1 MKYLI
6 LITTC
11 ITSLTGCAGVTPS
24 SITSTSASVRPM
36 PAERAMP
43 VSGTIYSERTYRSMF
58 EDRRASKVGDVITIM
73 IAEKSSTNKANNTK
87 SENTGSAVNNIGAL
101 GGIGVGGNTLK
112 NANVNAAGERT
123 LESTDTGNITNA
135 FTSSLTVTV
144 VDVLES
150 GNLVVQGEK
159 QIGYDRGADF
169 IRFSGVVS
177 PQLIS
182 KGNVISSTQVADARI
197 EYRTNSQVDQSAI
210 ASMMNRLFY
219 SILPF

>member
-11 ITSLTGCAGVTPS
+11 ATTLIGCAGVTPS
-24 SITSTSASVRPM
+24 TITSTSASVRPAA
-36 PAERAMP
+36 AERSMP
-43 VSGTIYSERTYRSMF
+43 MSGAIYTERTYRSMF

-73 IAEKSSTNKANNTK
+73 ITEKSATNKSGSTK
-87 SENTGSAVNNIGAL
+87 SENTGSAINNIGSL
-101 GGIGVGGNTLK
+101 GGLSANALK
-112 NANVNAAGERT
+112 NANVNGSGERT
-123 LESTDTGNITNA
+123 SETTDTGNITNA

-177 PQLIS
+177 PQLIA

-197 EYRTNSQVDQSAI
+197 EYRTNTQVDQSAV

>member
-11 ITSLTGCAGVTPS
+11 ITSLIGCAGVTPS

-43 VSGTIYSERTYRSMF
+43 MSGAIYTERTYRSMF

-73 IAEKSSTNKANNTK
+73 IAEKSATNKSGSTK
-87 SENTGSAVNNIGAL
+87 SENTGSVINSIGTL
-101 GGIGVGGNTLK
+101 GGISARDLK
-112 NANVNAAGERT
+112 TGNVNASGERT

-177 PQLIS
+177 PQLIA

-197 EYRTNSQVDQSAI
+197 EYRTNTQVDQSAI
-210 ASMMNRLFY
+210 ASMMNRFFY

>member
-11 ITSLTGCAGVTPS
+11 ATTLIGCAGVTPS

-36 PAERAMP
+36 PIERALPM
-43 VSGTIYSERTYRSMF
+43 SGAIYSERSYRSMF

-135 FTSSLTVTV
+135 FNSSLTVTV

>member
-6 LITTC
+6 LIITCATTL
-11 ITSLTGCAGVTPS
+11 IGCAGVTPS
-24 SITSTSASVRPM
+24 TITSSSASVRPV
-36 PAERAMP
+36 PAERALP
-43 VSGTIYSERTYRSMF
+43 VSGAIYTERTYRSMF

-73 IAEKSSTNKANNTK
+73 IAEKSATNKAGSTK
-87 SENTGSAVNNIGAL
+87 SENTGSAINDIGSLGWLSNNL
-101 GGIGVGGNTLK
+101 RGNAK
-112 NANVNAAGERT
+112 VNASGERT

-177 PQLIS
+177 PLLIA

-197 EYRTNSQVDQSAI
+197 EYRTNTQVDQSAI

>member
-11 ITSLTGCAGVTPS
+11 ATTLIGCAGVTPS
-24 SITSTSASVRPM
+24 SITSTSASVRPVA
-36 PAERAMP
+36 AERTMP
-43 VSGTIYSERTYRSMF
+43 MSGAIYTERTYRSMF

-73 IAEKSSTNKANNTK
+73 IAEKSATNKSGSTK
-87 SENTGSAVNNIGAL
+87 SENTGSVINSIGTL
-101 GGIGVGGNTLK
+101 GGISTRDLK
-112 NANVNAAGERT
+112 TGNVNASGERT

-177 PQLIS
+177 PQLIA

-197 EYRTNSQVDQSAI
+197 EYRTNTQVDQSAI
-210 ASMMNRLFY
+210 ASMMNRFFY

>member
-6 LITTC
+6 LIATCATTL
-11 ITSLTGCAGVTPS
+11 IGCAGVTPS
-24 SITSTSASVRPM
+24 TITSTSASVRPV
-36 PAERAMP
+36 PAERSLPM
-43 VSGTIYSERTYRSMF
+43 SGAIYTERTYRSMF
-58 EDRRASKVGDVITIM
+58 EDRRASKVGDVITIV
-73 IAEKSSTNKANNTK
+73 IAEKSATNKSGSTK
-87 SENTGSAVNNIGAL
+87 SENTGSAINNVGSL
-101 GGIGVGGNTLK
+101 GGLSAGALK
-112 NANVNAAGERT
+112 NANVNASGERT

-177 PQLIS
+177 PLLIA

-197 EYRTNSQVDQSAI
+197 EYRTNTQVDQSAI

>member
-11 ITSLTGCAGVTPS
+11 ATTLIGCAGVTPS

-36 PAERAMP
+36 PAERALP
-43 VSGTIYSERTYRSMF
+43 VSGAIYTERTYRSMF
-58 EDRRASKVGDVITIM
+58 EDRRASKVGDVITIV
-73 IAEKSSTNKANNTK
+73 IAEKSATNKASNTK
-87 SENTGSAVNNIGAL
+87 SENTGSATNNVGSL
-101 GGIGVGGNTLK
+101 GGLSAGTLK
-112 NANVNAAGERT
+112 NANVNAGGERT

-177 PQLIS
+177 PQLIA

-197 EYRTNSQVDQSAI
+197 EYRTNTQVDQSAI

>member
-6 LITTC
+6 LIATCATTL
-11 ITSLTGCAGVTPS
+11 IGCAGVTPS

-36 PAERAMP
+36 PTEKTLPM
-43 VSGTIYSERTYRSMF
+43 SGAIYSERSYRSMF

-87 SENTGSAVNNIGAL
+87 SENTGSAINNIGAL

-135 FTSSLTVTV
+135 FNSSLTVTV

>member
-11 ITSLTGCAGVTPS
+11 ATTLIGCAGVAPS
-24 SITSTSASVRPM
+24 TITSTSASVRPM
-36 PAERAMP
+36 PAERALPM
-43 VSGTIYSERTYRSMF
+43 SGAIYTERTYRSMF

-73 IAEKSSTNKANNTK
+73 IAEKSSTNKINNTK
-87 SENTGSAVNNIGAL
+87 SENTGSAVNNLGAL
-101 GGIGVGGNTLK
+101 GGLSAGAMK
-112 NANVNAAGERT
+112 NANVNSEGERT
-123 LESTDTGNITNA
+123 LESTDTGKITTA
-135 FTSSLTVTV
+135 FNSSLTVTV
-144 VDVLES
+144 VDVLEG

-169 IRFSGVVS
+169 IRFSGIVS
-177 PQLIS
+177 PQLIA

-197 EYRTNSQVDQSAI
+197 EYRTNAQVDQSVI

>member
-11 ITSLTGCAGVTPS
+11 TTALIGCAGVTPS
-24 SITSTSASVRPM
+24 TITSTSATVRPM
-36 PAERAMP
+36 PAERALPM
-43 VSGTIYSERTYRSMF
+43 SGAIYTERTYRSMF
-58 EDRRASKVGDVITIM
+58 EDRRASKVGDVITIV
-73 IAEKSSTNKANNTK
+73 IAEKSSANKANNTK
-87 SENTGSAVNNIGAL
+87 SENTGSAVNSLSAL
-101 GGIGVGGNTLK
+101 GGLSAGAMK
-112 NANVNAAGERT
+112 NANVNGAGERT

-135 FTSSLTVTV
+135 FNSSLTVTV
-144 VDVLES
+144 VDVLEG

-159 QIGYDRGADF
+159 QIGYDRGADY
-169 IRFSGVVS
+169 IRFSGIVS
-177 PQLIS
+177 PQLIA

-197 EYRTNSQVDQSAI
+197 EYRTNAQVDQSAI

>member
-11 ITSLTGCAGVTPS
+11 TTALIGCAGVTPS
-24 SITSTSASVRPM
+24 TITSTSASVRPM
-36 PAERAMP
+36 PAERALPM
-43 VSGTIYSERTYRSMF
+43 SGAIYTERTYRSMF

-73 IAEKSSTNKANNTK
+73 IAEKSSANKANNTK
-87 SENTGSAVNNIGAL
+87 SENTGSAVNNLGAL
-101 GGIGVGGNTLK
+101 GGLSANAMK
-112 NANVNAAGERT
+112 NANVNSSGERT

-135 FTSSLTVTV
+135 FNSSLTVTV
-144 VDVLES
+144 VDVLEG

-169 IRFSGVVS
+169 IRFSGIVS

-197 EYRTNSQVDQSAI
+197 EYRTNAQVDQSAI

>member
-6 LITTC
+6 FITTC
-11 ITSLTGCAGVTPS
+11 ATTLIGCAGVAPS
-24 SITSTSASVRPM
+24 TITSTSASVRPM
-36 PAERAMP
+36 PVERALPM
-43 VSGTIYSERTYRSMF
+43 SGAIYTERTYRSMF

-73 IAEKSSTNKANNTK
+73 IAEKSSTNKINNTK
-87 SENTGSAVNNIGAL
+87 SENTGSAVNNLGAL
-101 GGIGVGGNTLK
+101 GGLSAGAMK
-112 NANVNAAGERT
+112 NANVNSEGERT
-123 LESTDTGNITNA
+123 LESTDTGKITTA
-135 FTSSLTVTV
+135 FNSSLTVTV
-144 VDVLES
+144 VDVLEG

-169 IRFSGVVS
+169 IRFSGIVS
-177 PQLIS
+177 PQLIA

-197 EYRTNSQVDQSAI
+197 EYRTNAQVDQSAI

>member
-6 LITTC
+6 LIATCATTL
-11 ITSLTGCAGVTPS
+11 IGCAGVTPS
-24 SITSTSASVRPM
+24 TITSTSATVRPM
-36 PAERAMP
+36 PAERALPM
-43 VSGTIYSERTYRSMF
+43 SGAIYTEKTYRSMF
-58 EDRRASKVGDVITIM
+58 EDRRASKVGDVITIV
-73 IAEKSSTNKANNTK
+73 ISEKSSANKANNTK
-87 SENTGSAVNNIGAL
+87 SENTGSAVNSLSAL
-101 GGIGVGGNTLK
+101 GGLSAGAMK
-112 NANVNAAGERT
+112 NANVNGAGERT

-135 FTSSLTVTV
+135 FNSSLTVTV
-144 VDVLES
+144 VDVLEG

-169 IRFSGVVS
+169 IRFSGIVS
-177 PQLIS
+177 PQLIA

-197 EYRTNSQVDQSAI
+197 EYRTNAQVDQSAI

>member
-11 ITSLTGCAGVTPS
+11 ATTLIGCAGVTPS

-36 PAERAMP
+36 PAERALPM
-43 VSGTIYSERTYRSMF
+43 SGAIYTERTYRSMF

-73 IAEKSSTNKANNTK
+73 IAEKSSTNKINNTK
-87 SENTGSAVNNIGAL
+87 SENTGSAVNNLGAL
-101 GGIGVGGNTLK
+101 GGLSAGAMK
-112 NANVNAAGERT
+112 NANVNSEGERT
-123 LESTDTGNITNA
+123 LESTDTGKITTA
-135 FTSSLTVTV
+135 FNSSLTVTV
-144 VDVLES
+144 VDVLEG

-169 IRFSGVVS
+169 IRFSGIVS
-177 PQLIS
+177 PQLIA

-197 EYRTNSQVDQSAI
+197 EYRTNAQVDQSVI

>member
-1 MKYLI
+1 MKYSI
-6 LITTC
+6 LIITCATTL
-11 ITSLTGCAGVTPS
+11 IGCAGVTPS
-24 SITSTSASVRPM
+24 TITSTSASVRPM
-36 PAERAMP
+36 AAERSMP
-43 VSGTIYSERTYRSMF
+43 MSGAIYTERTYRSMF

-73 IAEKSSTNKANNTK
+73 ITEKSATNKSGSTK
-87 SENTGSAVNNIGAL
+87 SENTGSAINNISSL

-123 LESTDTGNITNA
+123 SETTDTGNITNA

-177 PQLIS
+177 PQLIA

-197 EYRTNSQVDQSAI
+197 EYRTNTQVDQSAV

>member
-6 LITTC
+6 LIATCATTL
-11 ITSLTGCAGVTPS
+11 IGCAGVTPS
-24 SITSTSASVRPM
+24 TITSTSASVRPM
-36 PAERAMP
+36 PAERALPM
-43 VSGTIYSERTYRSMF
+43 SGAIYTERTYRSMF
-58 EDRRASKVGDVITIM
+58 EDRRASKVGDVITIV
-73 IAEKSSTNKANNTK
+73 IAEKSSANKANNTK
-87 SENTGSAVNNIGAL
+87 SENTGSAVNSLSAL
-101 GGIGVGGNTLK
+101 GGLSAGAMK
-112 NANVNAAGERT
+112 NANVNGAGERT

-135 FTSSLTVTV
+135 FNSSLTVTV
-144 VDVLES
+144 VDVLEG

-169 IRFSGVVS
+169 IRFSGIVS
-177 PQLIS
+177 PQLIA

-197 EYRTNSQVDQSAI
+197 EYRTNAQVDQSAI

>member
-6 LITTC
+6 LIATCATTL
-11 ITSLTGCAGVTPS
+11 IGCAGVTPAT
-24 SITSTSASVRPM
+24 ITSTSASVRPM
-36 PAERAMP
+36 AAERSLPM
-43 VSGTIYSERTYRSMF
+43 SGAIYTERTYRSMF

-73 IAEKSSTNKANNTK
+73 ITEKSATNKSGSTK
-87 SENTGSAVNNIGAL
+87 SENTGSAINDVGSLGWLSNNLL
-101 GGIGVGGNTLK
+101 G
-112 NANVNAAGERT
+112 NAKVNATGERT

-177 PQLIS
+177 PQLIA

-197 EYRTNSQVDQSAI
+197 EYRTNTQVDQSAI

>member
-6 LITTC
+6 LIATCATTL
-11 ITSLTGCAGVTPS
+11 IGCAGVTPS

-36 PAERAMP
+36 PTERALPM
-43 VSGTIYSERTYRSMF
+43 SGAIYSERSYRSMF

-87 SENTGSAVNNIGAL
+87 SENTGSAVNSLSAL
-101 GGIGVGGNTLK
+101 GGLSAGAMK
-112 NANVNAAGERT
+112 NANVNGAGERT

-135 FTSSLTVTV
+135 FNSSLTVTV

-177 PQLIS
+177 PQLIA

-197 EYRTNSQVDQSAI
+197 EYRTNAQVDQSAI

>member
-6 LITTC
+6 LIATCATTL
-11 ITSLTGCAGVTPS
+11 IGCAGITPTT
-24 SITSTSASVRPM
+24 ITSTSASVRPM
-36 PAERAMP
+36 AAERSLPM
-43 VSGTIYSERTYRSMF
+43 SGAIYTERTYRSMF

-73 IAEKSSTNKANNTK
+73 ITEKSATNKSGSTK
-87 SENTGSAVNNIGAL
+87 SENTGSAINDVGSLGWLSNNLL
-101 GGIGVGGNTLK
+101 G
-112 NANVNAAGERT
+112 NAKVNATGERT

-159 QIGYDRGADF
+159 QIGFDRGADF

-177 PQLIS
+177 PQLIA

-197 EYRTNSQVDQSAI
+197 EYRTNTQVDQSAI

>member
-11 ITSLTGCAGVTPS
+11 AITLIGCAGVTPS
-24 SITSTSASVRPM
+24 TITSTSASVRPAA
-36 PAERAMP
+36 AERSMP
-43 VSGTIYSERTYRSMF
+43 MSGAIYTERTYRSMF

-73 IAEKSSTNKANNTK
+73 ITEKSATNKSGSTK
-87 SENTGSAVNNIGAL
+87 SENTGSAINNIGSL
-101 GGIGVGGNTLK
+101 GGLSANALK
-112 NANVNAAGERT
+112 NANVNGSGERT
-123 LESTDTGNITNA
+123 SETTDTGNITNA

-177 PQLIS
+177 PQLIA

-197 EYRTNSQVDQSAI
+197 EYRTNTQVDQSAV

>member
-11 ITSLTGCAGVTPS
+11 ATTLIGCAGVAPS
-24 SITSTSASVRPM
+24 TITSTSASVRPM
-36 PAERAMP
+36 PAERALPM
-43 VSGTIYSERTYRSMF
+43 SGAIYTERTYRSMF

-73 IAEKSSTNKANNTK
+73 IAEKSSTNKINNTK
-87 SENTGSAVNNIGAL
+87 SENTGSAVYNLGAL
-101 GGIGVGGNTLK
+101 GGLSAGAMK
-112 NANVNAAGERT
+112 NANVNSEGERT
-123 LESTDTGNITNA
+123 LESTDTGKITTA
-135 FTSSLTVTV
+135 FNSSLTVTV
-144 VDVLES
+144 VDVLEG

-169 IRFSGVVS
+169 IRFSGIVS
-177 PQLIS
+177 PQLIA

-197 EYRTNSQVDQSAI
+197 EYRTNAQVDQSVI

>member
-11 ITSLTGCAGVTPS
+11 ITTLIGCAGVTPS

-87 SENTGSAVNNIGAL
+87 SENTGSAVNNISSL
-101 GGIGVGGNTLK
+101 GGLSANALK
-112 NANVNAAGERT
+112 NANVNGAGERT

>member
-11 ITSLTGCAGVTPS
+11 ATTLIGCAGVTPS

-36 PAERAMP
+36 PTERALPM
-43 VSGTIYSERTYRSMF
+43 SGAIYSERSYRSMF

-135 FTSSLTVTV
+135 FNSSLTVTV

>member
-6 LITTC
+6 LIATCATTL
-11 ITSLTGCAGVTPS
+11 IGCAGVTPS
-24 SITSTSASVRPM
+24 TITSTSATVRPM
-36 PAERAMP
+36 PAERALPM
-43 VSGTIYSERTYRSMF
+43 SGAIYTERTYRSMF
-58 EDRRASKVGDVITIM
+58 EDRRASKVGDVITIV
-73 IAEKSSTNKANNTK
+73 IAEKSSANKANNTK
-87 SENTGSAVNNIGAL
+87 SENTGSAVNSLSAL
-101 GGIGVGGNTLK
+101 GGLSAGAMK
-112 NANVNAAGERT
+112 NANVNGAGERT

-135 FTSSLTVTV
+135 FNSSLTVTV
-144 VDVLES
+144 VDVLEG

-169 IRFSGVVS
+169 IRFSGIVS
-177 PQLIS
+177 PQLIA

-197 EYRTNSQVDQSAI
+197 EYRTNAQVDQSAI

>member
-11 ITSLTGCAGVTPS
+11 ATTLIGCAGVTPS

-36 PAERAMP
+36 PTEKTLPM
-43 VSGTIYSERTYRSMF
+43 SGAIYSERSYRSMF

-87 SENTGSAVNNIGAL
+87 SENTGSAINNIGAL

-135 FTSSLTVTV
+135 FNSSLTVTV

>member
-11 ITSLTGCAGVTPS
+11 ATTLIGCAGVTPS
-24 SITSTSASVRPM
+24 TITSTSASVRPM
-36 PAERAMP
+36 AAERTMP
-43 VSGTIYSERTYRSMF
+43 MSGAIYTERTYRSMF
-58 EDRRASKVGDVITIM
+58 EDRRASKVGDIITIM
-73 IAEKSSTNKANNTK
+73 ISEKSATNKGNNTK
-87 SENTGSAVNNIGAL
+87 SENKGTAVNDVGSL
-101 GGIGVGGNTLK
+101 GWLSNNLLGNAK
-112 NANVNAAGERT
+112 VNATGERT
-123 LESTDTGNITNA
+123 SESTDTGNITNA

-177 PQLIS
+177 PLLIA

-197 EYRTNSQVDQSAI
+197 EYRTNTQVDQSAI

>member
-1 MKYLI
+1 MKFLI
-6 LITTC
+6 LIATCATTL
-11 ITSLTGCAGVTPS
+11 IGCAGVTPS
-24 SITSTSASVRPM
+24 SITSSSATVRPVA
-36 PAERAMP
+36 AEKSLPM
-43 VSGTIYSERTYRSMF
+43 SGAIYTERTYRSMF
-58 EDRRASKVGDVITIM
+58 EDRRASKVGDVITIV
-73 IAEKSSTNKANNTK
+73 IAEKSATNKSGSTK
-87 SENTGSAVNNIGAL
+87 SENTGSVINSIGTL
-101 GGIGVGGNTLK
+101 GGISARDLK
-112 NANVNAAGERT
+112 TGNVNASGERT

-177 PQLIS
+177 PLLIA

-197 EYRTNSQVDQSAI
+197 EYRTNTQVDQSAI
-210 ASMMNRLFY
+210 ASMMNRFFY

>member
-11 ITSLTGCAGVTPS
+11 ATTLIGCAGVTPS
-24 SITSTSASVRPM
+24 TITSTSATVRPM
-36 PAERAMP
+36 PAERALPM
-43 VSGTIYSERTYRSMF
+43 SGAIYTERTYRSMF
-58 EDRRASKVGDVITIM
+58 EDRRASKVGDVITIV
-73 IAEKSSTNKANNTK
+73 IAEKSSANKANNTK
-87 SENTGSAVNNIGAL
+87 SENTGSAVNSLSAL
-101 GGIGVGGNTLK
+101 GGLSAGAMK
-112 NANVNAAGERT
+112 NANVNGAGERT

-135 FTSSLTVTV
+135 FNSSLTVTV
-144 VDVLES
+144 VDVLEG

-159 QIGYDRGADF
+159 QIGYDRGADY
-169 IRFSGVVS
+169 IRFSGIVS
-177 PQLIS
+177 PQLIA

-197 EYRTNSQVDQSAI
+197 EYRTNAQVDQSAI

>member
-11 ITSLTGCAGVTPS
+11 ATTLIGCAGVTPS
-24 SITSTSASVRPM
+24 TITSTSATVRPM
-36 PAERAMP
+36 PAERALPM
-43 VSGTIYSERTYRSMF
+43 SGAIYTEKTYRSMF
-58 EDRRASKVGDVITIM
+58 EDRRASKVGDVITIV
-73 IAEKSSTNKANNTK
+73 ISEKSSANKANNTK
-87 SENTGSAVNNIGAL
+87 SENTGSAVNSLSAL
-101 GGIGVGGNTLK
+101 GGLSAGAMK
-112 NANVNAAGERT
+112 NANVNGAGERT

-135 FTSSLTVTV
+135 FNSSLTVTV
-144 VDVLES
+144 VDVLEG

-169 IRFSGVVS
+169 IRFSGIVS
-177 PQLIS
+177 PQLIA

-197 EYRTNSQVDQSAI
+197 EYRTNAQVDQSAI

>member
-6 LITTC
+6 LITACATTL
-11 ITSLTGCAGVTPS
+11 IGCAGVAPS
-24 SITSTSASVRPM
+24 TITSTSASVRPM
-36 PAERAMP
+36 PAERALPM
-43 VSGTIYSERTYRSMF
+43 SGAIYTERTYRSMF

-73 IAEKSSTNKANNTK
+73 IAEKSSTNKINNTK
-87 SENTGSAVNNIGAL
+87 SENTGSAVNNLGAL
-101 GGIGVGGNTLK
+101 GGLSASAMK
-112 NANVNAAGERT
+112 NANVKSEGERT
-123 LESTDTGNITNA
+123 LESTDTGKITTA
-135 FTSSLTVTV
+135 FNSSLTVTV
-144 VDVLES
+144 VDVLEG

-169 IRFSGVVS
+169 IRFSGIVS
-177 PQLIS
+177 PQLIA

-197 EYRTNSQVDQSAI
+197 EYRTNAQVDQSVI

>member
-6 LITTC
+6 LIATCATTL
-11 ITSLTGCAGVTPS
+11 IGCAGVTPTT
-24 SITSTSASVRPM
+24 ITSTSASVRPM
-36 PAERAMP
+36 AAERSLPM
-43 VSGTIYSERTYRSMF
+43 SGAIYTERTYRSMF

-73 IAEKSSTNKANNTK
+73 ITEKSATNKSGSTK
-87 SENTGSAVNNIGAL
+87 SENTGSAINDVGSLGWLSNNLL
-101 GGIGVGGNTLK
+101 G
-112 NANVNAAGERT
+112 NAKVNATGERT

-177 PQLIS
+177 PQLIA

-197 EYRTNSQVDQSAI
+197 EYRTNTQVDQSAI

>member
-6 LITTC
+6 LITACATTF
-11 ITSLTGCAGVTPS
+11 IGCAGVAPS

-36 PAERAMP
+36 PAERALP
-43 VSGTIYSERTYRSMF
+43 VSGAIYSERTYRSMF

-73 IAEKSSTNKANNTK
+73 IAEKSSANKANNTK

-135 FTSSLTVTV
+135 FNSSLTVTV
-144 VDVLES
+144 VEVLEG

-197 EYRTNSQVDQSAI
+197 EYRGRGATDDTQGTGWFT
-210 ASMMNRLFY
+210 RL
-219 SILPF
+219 LLKMAPF

>member
-6 LITTC
+6 LIATCATTL
-11 ITSLTGCAGVTPS
+11 IGCAGVTPS
-24 SITSTSASVRPM
+24 TITSTSASVRPM
-36 PAERAMP
+36 PAERSLPM
-43 VSGTIYSERTYRSMF
+43 SGAIYTERTYRSMF
-58 EDRRASKVGDVITIM
+58 EDRRASKVGDVITIV
-73 IAEKSSTNKANNTK
+73 IAEKSATNKSGSTK
-87 SENTGSAVNNIGAL
+87 SENTGSVINSIGTL
-101 GGIGVGGNTLK
+101 GGISARDLK
-112 NANVNAAGERT
+112 TGNVNASGERT

-177 PQLIS
+177 PLLIA

-197 EYRTNSQVDQSAI
+197 EYRTNTQVDQSAI
-210 ASMMNRLFY
+210 ASMMNRFFY

>member
-6 LITTC
+6 PIITCATTLI
-11 ITSLTGCAGVTPS
+11 GCAGVTPS
-24 SITSTSASVRPM
+24 TITSTSASVRPM
-36 PAERAMP
+36 PAERALPM
-43 VSGTIYSERTYRSMF
+43 SGAIYTERTYRSMF
-58 EDRRASKVGDVITIM
+58 EDRRANKVGDVITIV
-73 IAEKSSTNKANNTK
+73 IAEKSSANKANNTK
-87 SENTGSAVNNIGAL
+87 SENTGSAVNSLSAL
-101 GGIGVGGNTLK
+101 GGLSAGAMK
-112 NANVNAAGERT
+112 NANVNGAGERT

-144 VDVLES
+144 VDVLEG

-169 IRFSGVVS
+169 IRFSGIVS
-177 PQLIS
+177 PQLIA

-197 EYRTNSQVDQSAI
+197 EYRTNAQVDQSAI

>member
-11 ITSLTGCAGVTPS
+11 TTALIGCAGVTPS
-24 SITSTSASVRPM
+24 TITSTSASVRPM
-36 PAERAMP
+36 PAERALPM
-43 VSGTIYSERTYRSMF
+43 SGAIYTERTYRSMF
-58 EDRRASKVGDVITIM
+58 EDRRASKVGDVITIV
-73 IAEKSSTNKANNTK
+73 IAEKSSANKANNTK
-87 SENTGSAVNNIGAL
+87 SENTGSAVNSLSAL
-101 GGIGVGGNTLK
+101 GGLSAGAMK
-112 NANVNAAGERT
+112 NANVNGAGERT

-135 FTSSLTVTV
+135 FNSSLTVTV
-144 VDVLES
+144 VDVLEG

-169 IRFSGVVS
+169 IRFSGIVS
-177 PQLIS
+177 PQLIA

-197 EYRTNSQVDQSAI
+197 EYRTNAQVDQSAI

>member
-6 LITTC
+6 LIATCATTL
-11 ITSLTGCAGVTPS
+11 IGCAGVTPS
-24 SITSTSASVRPM
+24 TITSTSATVRPM
-36 PAERAMP
+36 PAERALPM
-43 VSGTIYSERTYRSMF
+43 SGAIYTERTYRSMF
-58 EDRRASKVGDVITIM
+58 EDRRASKVGDVITIV
-73 IAEKSSTNKANNTK
+73 ISEKSSANKANNTK
-87 SENTGSAVNNIGAL
+87 SENTGSAVNSLSAL
-101 GGIGVGGNTLK
+101 GGLSAGAMK
-112 NANVNAAGERT
+112 NANVNGAGERT

-135 FTSSLTVTV
+135 FNSSLTVTV
-144 VDVLES
+144 VDVLEG

-169 IRFSGVVS
+169 IRFSGIVS
-177 PQLIS
+177 PQLIA

-197 EYRTNSQVDQSAI
+197 EYRTNAQVDQSAI

>member
-6 LITTC
+6 LIATCATTL
-11 ITSLTGCAGVTPS
+11 IGCAGVTPS
-24 SITSTSASVRPM
+24 TITSTSASVRPM
-36 PAERAMP
+36 PAERALPM
-43 VSGTIYSERTYRSMF
+43 SGAIYTERTYRSMF

-73 IAEKSSTNKANNTK
+73 IAEKSSTNKINNTK
-87 SENTGSAVNNIGAL
+87 SENTGSAVNNLGAL
-101 GGIGVGGNTLK
+101 GGLSAGAMK
-112 NANVNAAGERT
+112 NANVNGAGERT

-135 FTSSLTVTV
+135 FNSSLTVTV
-144 VDVLES
+144 VDVLEG

-169 IRFSGVVS
+169 IRFSGIVS
-177 PQLIS
+177 PQLIA

-197 EYRTNSQVDQSAI
+197 EYRTNAQVDQSAI